1 MEYCAT
7 IAFRRNA
14 DRNDDKAQGGLI
26 VKRLLLKSMILK
38 ARITQADLRYVG
50 SITIDEDLIDRA
62 NLSEHENVNVIDRT
76 NGKRLETYVIKGERG
91 SGVICMNGAAAHLIN
106 KGDLVDITAFSWS
119 TSAADPVFIEVD
131 GNNRFVRT
139 LDAGKVTG

>member
-1 MEYCAT
+1 MGIAT
-7 IAFRRNA
+7 MTKRKE
-14 DRNDDKAQGGLI
+14 DEI

-119 TSAADPVFIEVD
+119 TGEADPVFIEVD

-139 LDAGKVTG
+139 LDAGKVMG